1 MAHSPT
7 EPPFDVA
14 VVLGAA
20 VEPDGRPSAALLR
33 RVAHGVSLYH
43 AGRVRMLLMSGG
55 LVHHP
60 PAEDDLMRAAA
71 VAAGVPEA
79 AVMVEDRSRNTLEN
93 AIFSAEIIAAEGWR
107 RIMVV
112 TDHYHLPRALY
123 TFQRLGQRLGVA
135 VVGAAARGGLT
146 LPVFTRE
153 MAARVIYVWRIRRYL
168 AARRR

>member
-20 VEPDGRPSAALLR
+20 VESDGRPSAALLR

-43 AGRVRMLLMSGG
+43 AGRVRVLLMSGG

-60 PAEDDLMRAAA
+60 PTEADLMRAAA
-71 VAAGVPEA
+71 IAAGVPEA

-93 AIFSAEIIAAEGWR
+93 AVFSTEIIAAQGWQ

-112 TDHYHLPRALY
+112 TDHYHLPRSLY
-123 TFQRLGQRLGVA
+123 TFQRLGVV
-135 VVGAAARGGLT
+135 VVGAAARGSLT
-146 LPVFTRE
+146 LPAFARE
-153 MAARVIYVWRIRRYL
+153 MVARVVYIWRIRRYL
-168 AARRR
+168 VARRR